1 MNITAKHIQRSNI
14 IVIFP
19 QGTILLP
26 EASQIFGLYTGEQ
39 AKGST
44 FSDTPSMATRIFD
57 FPVIGLQWVFEPTKI
72 RLEDK
77 LSRSPKDAKLA
88 HEMRRV
94 LAALYPEQI
103 PSAYG
108 FNYDMIYRIDTVIP
122 IKEIMG
128 SFLKP
133 SSTEDVKEFGW
144 QYTLVKDKGKRAETY
159 FFKMASP
166 IEYGVHANFHF
177 NESVMPKSE
186 DLQASFE
193 RKYADADE
201 SLAHITV

>member
-14 IVIFP
+14 IVTFP
-19 QGTILLP
+19 QGAISLP
-26 EASQIFGLYTGEQ
+26 EASQIFGLYSADQ
-39 AKGST
+39 VKGST
-44 FSDTPSMATRIFD
+44 FNDTPSMATRIFD
-57 FPVIGLQWVFEPTKI
+57 FPVIGLQWIFEPMKI

-88 HEMRRV
+88 HEMKRL
-94 LAALYPEQI
+94 LAALYPNSS
-103 PSAYG
+103 PNAYG

-133 SSTEDVKEFGW
+133 SSLEKVKEFGW

-159 FFKMASP
+159 FFKMVSP

-177 NESVMPKSE
+177 NESVLPKND
-186 DLQASFE
+186 DLQALFE
-193 RKYADADE
+193 RKYADVDE
-201 SLAHITV
+201 SLAYITI